1 MLNIQPSDTDLIN
14 ELVKDFGRN
23 QMMIH
28 DLVKMVE
35 RESKTNL
42 DPIAQ
47 AKLKALRRAILVE
60 DVKGQTQKIEM
71 IKDVLQQI
79 CSPMESLNV

>member
-1 MLNIQPSDTDLIN
+1 MPSIQPSDTDLIN

-23 QMMIH
+23 QVILH
-28 DLVKMVE
+28 DLVKMIE

-47 AKLKALRRAILVE
+47 AKIKALRRTILVE